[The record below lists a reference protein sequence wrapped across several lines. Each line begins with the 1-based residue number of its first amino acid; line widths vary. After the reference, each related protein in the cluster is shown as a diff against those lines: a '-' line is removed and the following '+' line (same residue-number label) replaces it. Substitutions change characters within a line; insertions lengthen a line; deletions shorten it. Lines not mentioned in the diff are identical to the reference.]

1 MDNKCLEISR
11 GPSRLRRGMTT
22 MLVVLGVII
31 LVTVS
36 GLGILAVTN
45 GESLIAGSFLDMR
58 TKENASR
65 SGLRDAI
72 ARMRSHPRNTIT
84 QLQQF
89 LDDSVTTTPH
99 AWFVPVGDSFRLDV
113 SRPNYLAM
121 GDDGSGYRV
130 RVLGIDPGGAFG
142 SMDGI
147 KLALESNG
155 MGRSGDRQTVV
166 GTYHMRG
173 LEVSAITVAPAEVD
187 SYALYINGSMGNSTI
202 ATNIKGDVYVG
213 GNNHLNASVSI
224 TVDGNLRTQGNYK
237 TSAAVTVTKNA
248 YVGGYIENTN
258 QGPMV
263 VKGNMGVGGGFGT
276 VTSLIEV
283 DGSLNVYGTS
293 LQNWNSSADL
303 IVKGEQ
309 FFMRDRK
316 FSLSGT
322 LDVVNGNGYFPLGL
336 ETAAKGYARFGK
348 NLELGGTVVSA
359 LPSDS
364 VIIGQD
370 LAVRGALSPDFAG
383 TKTRVGRDAY
393 LIPTLTQTGG
403 QLWIKGNARFDNGI
417 TTLHGAPGVKIDGE
431 TWLNHTTG
439 QNGFAGDYVQLGTTF
454 AMNGVVGSTFG
465 KSSGSYTRWKFPT
478 TGPSRTWSYQNPS
491 QISFAPAVENST
503 TKTSGKTDTG
513 GPWRTTA
520 VTFPTL
526 CPWVPAKG
534 MTQLGFS
541 VKDTLVSLIDNPP
554 DTVIL
559 NSVQNEIHDFS
570 KIKDSVGVTTAL
582 TGSALNKLFD
592 WFAAKNYLHNGY
604 MVLRM
609 DLATSMTG
617 TDQAFHGKCLLI
629 WDANLITNMGW
640 PASAGDDNIQVL
652 FVRNG
657 DLGNNFG
664 SPGPFYGY
672 IHYEKQWSGNHKWPT
687 GSRMY
692 GSIYLAGAS
701 SSIIGNGS
709 ELELI
714 RDKDVMEDI
723 QQKLGI
729 LYPHGAVGLAVGSH
743 NSKKLTLRETW
754 LQFDVISEVR

>member
-1 MDNKCLEISR
+1 
-11 GPSRLRRGMTT
+11 
-22 MLVVLGVII
+22 
-31 LVTVS
+31 
-36 GLGILAVTN
+36 
-45 GESLIAGSFLDMR
+45 
-58 TKENASR
+58 
-65 SGLRDAI
+65 
-72 ARMRSHPRNTIT
+72 
-84 QLQQF
+84 
-89 LDDSVTTTPH
+89 
-99 AWFVPVGDSFRLDV
+99 
-113 SRPNYLAM
+113 
-121 GDDGSGYRV
+121 
-130 RVLGIDPGGAFG
+130 
-142 SMDGI
+142 
-147 KLALESNG
+147 
-155 MGRSGDRQTVV
+155 
-166 GTYHMRG
+166 MRG

-202 ATNIKGDVYVG
+202 ATNITGDVYVG

-237 TSAAVTVTKNA
+237 TSAAVTVKKNA

-258 QGPMV
+258 SGPMV
-263 VKGNMGVGGGFGT
+263 IKGNMGVGGGFGT
-276 VTSLIEV
+276 VTSLIQV
-283 DGSLNVYGTS
+283 DGALNVYGIS
-293 LQNWNSSADL
+293 QQNWNAKADL
-303 IVKGEQ
+303 IVGGEQ
-309 FFMRDRK
+309 FYMRDRK
-316 FSLSGT
+316 FALSGN
-322 LDVVNGNGYFPLGL
+322 LVVAGNGYFPMGL
-336 ETAAKGYARFGK
+336 ETTSKTKVWFGR
-348 NLELGGTVVSA
+348 NLELGGAIVSVLA
-359 LPSDS
+359 ADS
-364 VIIGQD
+364 VIVGQD
-370 LAVRGALSPDFAG
+370 LAVRGSYSPDFAG

-393 LIPTLTQTGG
+393 LIPALTMIGG
-403 QLWIKGNARFDNGI
+403 PLWIKGNARFDNGI
-417 TTLHGAPGVKIDGE
+417 TSLSGTAPGLRIDGE
-431 TWLNHTTG
+431 TWLNNATG
-439 QNGFAGDYVQLGTTF
+439 QSAFASNHVQLGTTF
-454 AMNGVVGSTFG
+454 AMNGIAGATFG
-465 KSSGSYTRWKFPT
+465 KSNANYQRWKFPAA
-478 TGPSRTWSYQNPS
+478 GPSRTWSYQNAS

-503 TKTSGKTDTG
+503 TKISGKTDTG

-520 VTFPTL
+520 VTFPTV

-582 TGSALNKLFD
+582 TGASLNKLFD
-592 WFAAKNYLHNGY
+592 WYAAKNYLHNGY

-609 DLATSMTG
+609 DLATSMSG
-617 TDQAFHGKCLLI
+617 SDQAFHGKCLLI

-640 PASAGDDNIQVL
+640 PASAGEDNIQVL

-657 DLGNNFG
+657 NLGNNLG

-687 GSRMY
+687 GSKMY

-714 RDKDVMEDI
+714 RDKEVMEDI

-729 LYPHGAVGLAVGSH
+729 LYPHGAIGLAVGSH
-743 NSKKLTLRETW
+743 NSKKLTLRENW